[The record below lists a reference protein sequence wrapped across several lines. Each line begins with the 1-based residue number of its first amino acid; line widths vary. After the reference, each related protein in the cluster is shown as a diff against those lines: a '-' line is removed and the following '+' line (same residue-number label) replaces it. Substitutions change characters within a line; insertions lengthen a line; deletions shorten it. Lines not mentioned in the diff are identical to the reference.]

1 MWLTVAHP
9 NVMEWQAD
17 GTQMARER
25 VGRGGWEEGRRGW
38 GRIRQL
44 PSSRRYQA
52 NYVGPDRVRHNAL
65 TTFETKMDAEAW
77 LAAERRSIE
86 RDEWQ
91 PPSLRV
97 AEKKA
102 KGVGVVE
109 YAHTWIEQRNVKPR
123 TRSGYHDL
131 LRLHI
136 GPMFGK
142 VPLKN
147 LTRETVRGWYSML
160 GTDHPRRNS
169 HAYGLLHA
177 ICATAVS
184 DGLIVSNPCTITGVM
199 NPPRRRDPV
208 ILSVAEV
215 AALADAIKPD
225 RLKALVLLSAWCSV
239 RWGEVSELRRKDI
252 GDDCQLLYVSRA
264 VTRRDGRYRVD
275 TPLLVPAVTGLG
287 DLGLAAA
294 LPCRTAKGR
303 HQSQLGVDWSTVT
316 HDADHVRVD
325 LSYVLITRL
334 SPNYQLKIT

>member
-1 MWLTVAHP
+1 MQIAFGALRLSIK
-9 NVMEWQAD
+9 VMGSKLRPAAD
-17 GTQMARER
+17 ARWHG
-25 VGRGGWEEGRRGW
+25 V
-38 GRIRQL
+38 
-44 PSSRRYQA
+44 P
-52 NYVGPDRVRHNAL
+52 
-65 TTFETKMDAEAW
+65 FETKMDAEAW

-102 KGVGVVE
+102 KGVSVVE

-136 GPMFGK
+136 GPMLGK

-199 NPPRRRDPV
+199 NPPRRRDPL

-215 AALADAIKPD
+215 AALADIIKPD
-225 RLKALVLLSAWCSV
+225 RLKALVLLSAWCGV
-239 RWGEVSELRRKDI
+239 RWGEVSELASELAPI
-252 GDDCQLLYVSRA
+252 PMLS
-264 VTRRDGRYRVD
+264 GREI
-275 TPLLVPAVTGLG
+275 
-287 DLGLAAA
+287 
-294 LPCRTAKGR
+294 
-303 HQSQLGVDWSTVT
+303 
-316 HDADHVRVD
+316 DADRG
-325 LSYVLITRL
+325 
-334 SPNYQLKIT
+334 